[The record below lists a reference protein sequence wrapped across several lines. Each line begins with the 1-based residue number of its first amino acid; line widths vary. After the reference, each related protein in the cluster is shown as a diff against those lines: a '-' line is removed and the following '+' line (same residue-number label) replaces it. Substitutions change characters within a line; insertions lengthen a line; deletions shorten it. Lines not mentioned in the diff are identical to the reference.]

1 MLAASSFLP
10 GVPSPALAYMHAV
23 CGSLFSS
30 LESCCGKQRSLNGY
44 NKTILLILDLFA
56 CLMSRTIS
64 AKKQCFSPTINQRTV
79 LPVMAFQRSEKKKTW
94 EKEYLDYNMHACLL
108 GMNIF
113 SDPFTYKFPMI
124 DDGRAVRSPH
134 SITGSVKEDDAFG

>member
-1 MLAASSFLP
+1 
-10 GVPSPALAYMHAV
+10 
-23 CGSLFSS
+23 
-30 LESCCGKQRSLNGY
+30 
-44 NKTILLILDLFA
+44 
-56 CLMSRTIS
+56 
-64 AKKQCFSPTINQRTV
+64 
-79 LPVMAFQRSEKKKTW
+79 
-94 EKEYLDYNMHACLL
+94 MHACLL